1 MYHCRQWK
9 KAQTIDSASKL
20 CKMCI
25 SKAKKSKTLVSQ
37 FSSEKSVS
45 MGDDVNK
52 NVDCDDCGKKV
63 DADGIH

>member
-1 MYHCRQWK
+1 
-9 KAQTIDSASKL
+9 
-20 CKMCI
+20 MCI